1 MLDHRRISM
10 YEISIFDNVN
20 MEIDWYMVY
29 WGIKNKILSLAVAQ
43 DYACKSVEIENS
55 ISEEELEL
63 TWKSDNFQEVLD
75 TIKKYLEFSV
85 AMKKN

>member
-1 MLDHRRISM
+1 M